1 MATLIA
7 RPRLLD
13 SNFAVDPSGPSD
25 VSAVFRLYAA
35 ANAPADHP
43 LLGNVLRGTVAALDS
58 VSPFIGRVVTDI
70 HDFTE
75 QLRHAARAIKLKD
88 EAEREL
94 LMTGRWSRHR
104 VWGLLS
110 GLSTSSPIDVLRI
123 VGAELARSVLLN
135 TTFRATISRQ
145 CEQFLKA
152 SGKGDNEA
160 ETRCRRYADRIV
172 LEVDRRAGSA
182 SSPRKNGDALIAAR
196 VAASLA
202 AQLNPHNISDRSAA
216 GTIREMTHVEVKSA
230 MARLLERVV
239 ADDPLAIAVADAY
252 FQGLPLDVALDVPFE
267 KASQGEWVAVQDVQ
281 DGLIKIDLSA
291 VLPGLAAPKPG
302 HVPASQVLVRPYPSI
317 LVESKQRL
325 IARSLDARCLRDLLK
340 EPGIQSREP
349 VPGMSADS
357 AIAPTIARLLH
368 SRGSTAIAIGI
379 DRTLAAYLT
388 CDFSKIGG
396 AKHYYATI
404 SRDELWTAATQY
416 FDSLGWGAPAGEAAR
431 GGLAVGSMVTPTV
444 DLIKAVDD
452 IHLDRLAAIGIGK
465 RYTVKS
471 LLSHHNAYAAV
482 CAHRLAFFTSAR
494 RAATFHFTAAGFPPD
509 SAFASLVDKRVGP
522 LYGATPIPIP
532 GIVHDQ
538 LALWRAHLGSLC
550 GRLTKLGWSQDHP
563 VFSRC
568 REIEEVK
575 PVALFFAVTTEGI
588 RDLGSNDLLS
598 VLPASLQINGDAFRH
613 FIPNELRRMGLPS
626 TLVDATVRHQ
636 VERTTMAAST
646 AAIVQ
651 LEWLSRVAQKLDE
664 IAIRLGLL
672 PVQGLSKASRHAH

>member
-1 MATLIA
+1 M
-7 RPRLLD
+7 
-13 SNFAVDPSGPSD
+13 
-25 VSAVFRLYAA
+25 
-35 ANAPADHP
+35 
-43 LLGNVLRGTVAALDS
+43 GTVAALDS
-58 VSPFIGRVVTDI
+58 VRPFIGQVVADI

-75 QLRHAARAIKLKD
+75 QLRRAARDVIPKD

-104 VWGLLS
+104 VWGLVS

-135 TTFRATISRQ
+135 TTFRATIARK

-152 SGKGDNEA
+152 SGKRGIEA
-160 ETRCRRYADRIV
+160 ETRCRRYANQLILGV
-172 LEVDRRAGSA
+172 NRRAGST
-182 SSPRKNGDALIAAR
+182 SSPRKKGEALVAAR
-196 VAASLA
+196 VAASLT
-202 AQLNPHNISDRSAA
+202 AQLNPHNMSDRSAA
-216 GTIREMTHVEVKSA
+216 GTIREMTHVEVKNA

-281 DGLIKIDLSA
+281 DGLIRIDLRA

-317 LVESKQRL
+317 LVEAKQRL
-325 IARSLDARCLRDLLK
+325 IARSLEARCLRDLLK

-357 AIAPTIARLLH
+357 AITPSIARLLH

-388 CDFSKIGG
+388 CDFSKIGS

-404 SRDELWTAATQY
+404 SRDELWTSATQY
-416 FDSLGWGAPAGEAAR
+416 FDYLGWGAPAGEAAR
-431 GGLAVGSMVTPTV
+431 GGLDVGSMVTPTV

-452 IHLDRLAAIGIGK
+452 VHLARLAAIKIGK
-465 RYTVKS
+465 RYTAET
-471 LLSHHNAYAAV
+471 LLSHHNAYSAV
-482 CAHRLAFFTSAR
+482 CAHRIALFTSAR

-509 SAFASLVDKRVGP
+509 SAFASLIDKRVGP
-522 LYGATPIPIP
+522 LDGATPIPIP
-532 GIVHDQ
+532 SIVRDQ

-550 GRLTKLGWSQDHP
+550 RRLTKLGWRQDHP
-563 VFSRC
+563 VFARC
-568 REIEEVK
+568 REIEELK
-575 PVALFFAVTTEGI
+575 PTPLFFAVTTEGI

-598 VLPASLQINGDAFRH
+598 ALPSSLHINGDAFRH

-636 VERTTMAAST
+636 VERTTTASST
-646 AAIVQ
+646 ASIVQ
-651 LEWLSRVAQKLDE
+651 FEWLSRVAQKLDE
-664 IAIRLGLL
+664 IAVRLGLL
-672 PVQGLSKASRHAH
+672 PVQGLSRGSRHAR